1 MPGILGTPDVRLSR
15 AYLLYD
21 SRCGHCTQ
29 FMKTVKLLDFQGRLT
44 PVSIHGNQ
52 AERIVHGLLST
63 SRLKSSFH
71 IVEVSDSGAAIY
83 SAGDGLVRLTRYT
96 PAGQLTYGI
105 VSRVKFLR
113 QALRWAYYQAT
124 KIRSASKSCSLGGSA

>member
-1 MPGILGTPDVRLSR
+1 
-15 AYLLYD
+15 
-21 SRCGHCTQ
+21 
-29 FMKTVKLLDFQGRLT
+29 MKTVKLLDFHGRLT
-44 PVSIHGNQ
+44 PLSIHGNQ

-71 IVEVSDSGAAIY
+71 IVEVSDSGAEIY

-96 PAGQLTYGI
+96 PAGQLTFGI

-124 KIRSASKSCSLGGSA
+124 KIRSASKSCSLAGSA